1 MEADLVE
8 QFQNKIAAS
17 TNGFISHEDL
27 NEEVKSLR
35 SEMTRMTQTESK
47 KLEEANK
54 LAYVTQERVHQDLQK
69 LKREVDKKVKTGLE
83 EAKFDTIQM
92 LQQDLIE
99 VSSQQK
105 DTRFKVQELGVS
117 HDELKTLI
125 DSNSKRDMLNEQNIN
140 TMKKQ

>member
-1 MEADLVE
+1 
-8 QFQNKIAAS
+8 
-17 TNGFISHEDL
+17 
-27 NEEVKSLR
+27 
-35 SEMTRMTQTESK
+35 
-47 KLEEANK
+47 
-54 LAYVTQERVHQDLQK
+54 
-69 LKREVDKKVKTGLE
+69 
-83 EAKFDTIQM
+83 M